1 MGTVLFVPSYG
12 CKPCFVIFL
21 CTFDPFGQGDD
32 LYSFEMRTNEE
43 AEYLPEKRI
52 SSVFLNINGFHSI
65 IILWNFKRIVHVKTI
80 RGMKVIT
87 HVRLKDLL

>member
-32 LYSFEMRTNEE
+32 LYSFEMRTDEE
-43 AEYLPEKRI
+43 ASICLKNESYQ
-52 SSVFLNINGFHSI
+52 SS
-65 IILWNFKRIVHVKTI
+65 
-80 RGMKVIT
+80 
-87 HVRLKDLL
+87 